1 MLNSSEVLKLHKI
14 VTVVKQMNDHEQYKL
29 QNKLVILQL
38 KFHDQLAATTF
49 FFPSFLLA
57 FP

>member
-38 KFHDQLAATTF
+38 KFHDQLATTTF